1 MTCQAWNGIFSS
13 SRHLIPYVFHHV
25 WFGVHENM
33 HTLIGMMFAC
43 VLIVYCDCLLV
54 NICLFVLTPCLLDCI
69 FVVWDLYIISEK
81 TVGLIYLFGRVVCVC
96 VCLYVC
102 VYVPVWISLYA
113 CVCLIPKGNYVSVC
127 LCL

>member
-54 NICLFVLTPCLLDCI
+54 NICLFVLTPRLLDCI
-69 FVVWDLYIISEK
+69 FVVWDLFVISEK
-81 TVGLIYLFGRVVCVC
+81 TVVLISMSVLCAWVCI
-96 VCLYVC
+96 C
-102 VYVPVWISLYA
+102 VYVSVW
-113 CVCLIPKGNYVSVC
+113 VS
-127 LCL
+127 